1 MPREKV
7 SEALIAKIYR
17 RKYEDLGLF
26 FYVEGQRGIMPAIS
40 VEKAMYNY
48 YRFICNEEFNIESSM
63 TTYMRMKKEYYES
76 AKTHN

>member
-1 MPREKV
+1 MPREKQ

-48 YRFICNEEFNIESSM
+48 YRFIGNEEFNIESSM
-63 TTYMRMKKEYYES
+63 TIYMRMKKEYYNLL
-76 AKTHN
+76 KK